1 MQSLH
6 GPIDRRRIKGAESRR
21 LIVQAAIACIATQGL
36 SNTTLD
42 RVADRA
48 GVSRT
53 LVVFHFK
60 SKVGL
65 LTEVLN
71 FLGARY
77 SEGWDATI
85 AAGGLST
92 MEKILRLLDYDIR
105 FASENPEFLSAWH
118 AFWGEANGNSLYRE
132 LSFPRDRRYARDVHQ
147 LLATLFE
154 EGGYDQSN
162 LTPAQNGINA
172 MLFGFW
178 VEAHL
183 NPGADDYH
191 KGMAAVR
198 LFLSKVFRK
207 HPLPPTNAPASI

>member
-1 MQSLH
+1 MR
-6 GPIDRRRIKGAESRR
+6 GEESRR

-42 RVADRA
+42 RVADRT
-48 GVSRT
+48 GVSRA

-60 SKVGL
+60 SKSGL
-65 LTEVLN
+65 LTEVLD
-71 FLGARY
+71 FLGTRY

-85 AAGGLST
+85 AAGGAST
-92 MEKILRLLDYDIR
+92 IEKILRLLDYDVR

-132 LSFPRDRRYARDVHQ
+132 LSFPRDRRYAQDIHQ

-154 EGGYDQSN
+154 EGGYDQSD
-162 LTPAQNGINA
+162 LTPAQTGINA
-172 MLFGFW
+172 MLFGLW

-183 NPGADDYH
+183 NPGADDYR

-198 LFLSKVFRK
+198 LFLSKVFPN
-207 HPLPPTNAPASI
+207 HPLPLTNATAST